1 MDKGLR
7 RWSGRATVPKK
18 RYSPREIEILKK
30 LKALRAG
37 GPGEDPDL
45 ESLPELPELP
55 TGEATVAM
63 FIPGAETNPDA
74 SNDESQDEELVE
86 DESMD
91 DE

>member
-1 MDKGLR
+1 M
-7 RWSGRATVPKK
+7 PKK
-18 RYSPREIEILKK
+18 RYSPREIELLKK

-45 ESLPELPELP
+45 ESLPDLPELP

-63 FIPGAETNPDA
+63 FIPGAETSPED
-74 SNDESQDEELVE
+74 NDESQDGELVE